1 MQAVIL
7 LGSSRS
13 NGNTARK
20 VQQLTKTIH
29 CDCID
34 LNDYTFS
41 YYDYAHQNREDD
53 FLPLMQKIIANYD
66 TFIFATP
73 VYWYSMS
80 GIMKVFWDRMTDLI
94 TIEKDLGRQ
103 LRGKNMAVLSC
114 SNGNNLGENFWLPFT
129 ESADYLGMHY
139 LGNLHTHEGQ
149 DDTKVIAEFATLF

>member
-1 MQAVIL
+1 MKADFL
-7 LGSSRS
+7 NRPPFFGLSR
-13 NGNTARK
+13 
-20 VQQLTKTIH
+20 
-29 CDCID
+29 
-34 LNDYTFS
+34 Y
-41 YYDYAHQNREDD
+41 

-139 LGNLHTHEGQ
+139 LGNLHTYEGQ